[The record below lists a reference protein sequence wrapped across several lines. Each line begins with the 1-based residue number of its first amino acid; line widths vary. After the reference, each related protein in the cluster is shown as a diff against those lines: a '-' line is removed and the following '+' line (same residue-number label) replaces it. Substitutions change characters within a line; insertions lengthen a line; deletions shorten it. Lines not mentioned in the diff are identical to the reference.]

1 MSTPFNDQW
10 NLVRTEHG
18 RAAACTPAGDTP
30 AEHTPAEHSEKPDA
44 FGFPKALPARR
55 HERPRAV
62 REGGLCKRPKWI
74 DRDT

>member
-18 RAAACTPAGDTP
+18 RAAACTPAG
-30 AEHTPAEHSEKPDA
+30 HTEKPDA

-55 HERPRAV
+55 HERARAV